1 MLVAPV
7 HRARG
12 QGCDRAV
19 EVPMTEAELKRLIV
33 DLAKRLGWEIHE
45 TPQIKPRRP
54 VKGQSEGYP
63 DLTLARRHT
72 VLFMELKTDVGKVSD
87 DQWRWGIALP
97 EWYVIRPADWNS
109 GRVAGL
115 LT

>member
-1 MLVAPV
+1 MS
-7 HRARG
+7 
-12 QGCDRAV
+12 
-19 EVPMTEAELKRLIV
+19 EAELSRMIC
-33 DLAKRLGWEIHE
+33 DLAHTLGWEVFRMPVNR
-45 TPQIKPRRP
+45 TVRP
-54 VKGQSEGYP
+54 VKDAVGYP